1 MTFYLLIMK
10 MITSTFRLFV
20 AAASV
25 CLLAGSLTPVLAQPS
40 SGGPA
45 PGTPPVAPTDV
56 PLDGGA
62 SLLLAAGAA
71 YGLKRLRKNKRTP
84 ESR

>member
-1 MTFYLLIMK
+1 MK
-10 MITSTFRLFV
+10 IITSAFRLF
-20 AAASV
+20 AAAVGV
-25 CLLAGSLTPVLAQPS
+25 CLLAGGLTPVLAQPG

-45 PGTPPVAPTDV
+45 PTSPTSPTAV

-71 YGLKRLRKNKRTP
+71 YGLRHLRNRKRAKA
-84 ESR
+84 